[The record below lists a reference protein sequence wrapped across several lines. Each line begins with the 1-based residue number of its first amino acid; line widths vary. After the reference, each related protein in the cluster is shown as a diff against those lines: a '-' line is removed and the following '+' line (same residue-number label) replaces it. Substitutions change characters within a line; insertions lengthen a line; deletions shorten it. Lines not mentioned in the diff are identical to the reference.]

1 MTSAPVGKAVAHRL
15 GRVSSEMQRAQRTSV
30 GSGSLALRRSV
41 EHERNRVA
49 PSGRLRNVGRSGA
62 KLGVRYDIKGT
73 RNPTALIR
81 ATGPWQIIENNTS
94 PHVIVAKR
102 LGRGQGRTS
111 RARLAGSV
119 SAFGG
124 TSRGVFGS
132 LIASTRT
139 TRTGAVLTRAGSVAL
154 GGKLA
159 AAAGGPRPY
168 AFHPGTRGK
177 KPFDKGIERGIAPAK
192 KAVSREL
199 FMAAKR
205 GMNG

>member
-1 MTSAPVGKAVAHRL
+1 VTAAPVGKAVAHRL
-15 GRVSSEMQRAQRTSV
+15 TRVSNELRRAQRSSV
-30 GSGSLALRRSV
+30 GAGSLALRRSV
-41 EHERNRVA
+41 EQERSRVA
-49 PSGRLRNVGRSGA
+49 PSGRLRNVGRNGA

-73 RNPTALIR
+73 NNPTALIR
-81 ATGPWQIIENNTS
+81 ATGPWQIIENRTS
-94 PHVIVAKR
+94 AHIIVAKR

-124 TSRGVFGS
+124 SSRGVFGS

-139 TRTGAVLTRAGSVAL
+139 NRSGAVLTRAGSAAL

-159 AAAGGPRPY
+159 AAAGRPRPY
-168 AFHPGTRGK
+168 AFHPGTTGK
-177 KPFDKGIERGIAPAK
+177 KPFAKGIDRGITPAK

-199 FMAAKR
+199 AMAAKR
-205 GMNG
+205 GMTR